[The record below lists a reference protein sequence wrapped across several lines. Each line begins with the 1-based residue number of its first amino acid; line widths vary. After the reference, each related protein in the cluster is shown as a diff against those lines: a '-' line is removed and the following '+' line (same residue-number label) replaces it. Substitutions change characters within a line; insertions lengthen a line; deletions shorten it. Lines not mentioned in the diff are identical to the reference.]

1 MKDKSIRNMIIVAVA
16 ILIFTGLYFL
26 LKFLTQDNS
35 LGYDNYL
42 KNYEVNEYIPTY
54 VTDEDM
60 AKIYLN
66 DYIHNM
72 YFDINKAYNLL
83 DEEYRNK
90 KFGSL
95 DNYRNYVNTLNCS
108 DYEIDKYYIKDTDGF
123 KIFGVYDKNDNF
135 FAFKTKGVMQYTVY
149 LDDYTVEIW

>member
-1 MKDKSIRNMIIVAVA
+1 MKDSSIKRVILVVALLLVFSLA
-16 ILIFTGLYFL
+16 YLLIKHFTE
-26 LKFLTQDNS
+26 DDS
-35 LGYDNYL
+35 LEYEDYL
-42 KNYEVNEYIPTY
+42 KDYEVNEYISVY

-60 AKIYLN
+60 ARRYLN

-72 YFDINKAYNLL
+72 YFDIEYAYSLL

-95 DNYRNYVNTLNCS
+95 DNYKNYVYSLTYPT
-108 DYEIDKYYIKDTDGF
+108 YELAKYYKTSSDGYL
-123 KIFGVYDKNDNF
+123 IFGVYDKNGNLF
-135 FAFKTKGVMQYTVY
+135 VFKTKGVMQYTVY